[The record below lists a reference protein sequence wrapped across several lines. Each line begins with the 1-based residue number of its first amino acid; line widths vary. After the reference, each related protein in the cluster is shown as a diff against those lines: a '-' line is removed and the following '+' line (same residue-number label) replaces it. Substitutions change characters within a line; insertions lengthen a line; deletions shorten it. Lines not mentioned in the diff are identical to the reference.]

1 MSAPYAS
8 IRERLLYRTFDWV
21 TSDLE
26 LQAWSGGVFN
36 EAHIRV
42 SDLAATGAHPGAKSV
57 ETPLAFIRPGG
68 YAASDSIKLPGGNFT
83 VGELV
88 TFLTLSDR
96 SDGNAADPLL
106 ILFLDDVEGMPFIA
120 NGLDYYVNPDWLF
133 KRAWWRP

>member
-88 TFLTLSDR
+88 TFVRPHRGRHDDKRPPAGGLVPGQVGPPVLPLEPLARPADR
-96 SDGNAADPLL
+96 
-106 ILFLDDVEGMPFIA
+106 
-120 NGLDYYVNPDWLF
+120 
-133 KRAWWRP
+133 RT